1 MILCSI
7 VATDNHNA
15 IGKNNQL
22 LWHLPADL
30 QFFKKTTMGCPVLMG
45 RKTYES
51 IGRLLPGRENIIIS
65 RSPLSINGAK
75 CFQSLE
81 KAINYCNAYDKVFV
95 IGGAEIYKQTLPLV
109 SIIYKSVV
117 NAVVE
122 ADTFFPDF
130 GGFVK
135 EWEESHKADEK
146 NQFDFRFEK
155 WIKA

>member
-1 MILCSI
+1 
-7 VATDNHNA
+7 
-15 IGKNNQL
+15 
-22 LWHLPADL
+22 
-30 QFFKKTTMGCPVLMG
+30 
-45 RKTYES
+45 
-51 IGRLLPGRENIIIS
+51 
-65 RSPLSINGAK
+65 
-75 CFQSLE
+75 
-81 KAINYCNAYDKVFV
+81 VFV

-109 SIIYKSVV
+109 SIIYKTVV
-117 NAVVE
+117 NAVFE